1 VRHSWQVHCGTLP
14 CNIRQPAYAARG
26 PVQCISVQ
34 FALNSTGKAAQA
46 RRQVERIL
54 ASAVALREVIL
65 GLSLLLGVL
74 LRQAVGA
81 VLDLPLLPALRALVR
96 LVGESLVVVG
106 RRFVH

>member
-1 VRHSWQVHCGTLP
+1 
-14 CNIRQPAYAARG
+14 
-26 PVQCISVQ
+26 
-34 FALNSTGKAAQA
+34 
-46 RRQVERIL
+46 VERIL

-96 LVGESLVVVG
+96 LVGESLVVVAVG
-106 RRFVH
+106 SRRARLLGVELLPLAADLCGGDVVHRAQPRDCSGEVPPQ